1 MTIESA
7 IWSLFAVLALVG
19 AIVGLAA
26 FIETVRAGGKH
37 Y

>member
-7 IWSLFAVLALVG
+7 IWALFGVLALVG
-19 AIVGLAA
+19 AIGGVAA